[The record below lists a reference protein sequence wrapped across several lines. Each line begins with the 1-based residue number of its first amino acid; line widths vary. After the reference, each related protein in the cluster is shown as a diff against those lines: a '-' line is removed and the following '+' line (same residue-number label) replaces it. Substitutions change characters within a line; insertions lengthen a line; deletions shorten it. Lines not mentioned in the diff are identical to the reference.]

1 MMPLVDFSTLGASFM
16 ADYVENFDDGGNI
29 TSDWWPAGSR
39 VKLLRVNWDS
49 SYRDVVIFDSV
60 DDRNTYFDGLGDY
73 FSYTVENMSY
83 LKPSQAI
90 KVPIPY
96 STAYT
101 YNYIEVINPRSP
113 KYEETRLYY
122 FISRADYVAP
132 STTLLTLQLD
142 VMMSYQ
148 DKCELGSCFVERG
161 HVAMANVGYR
171 TSIDAGNYQYA
182 QRRYLDVPEGLDVG
196 SDYVTVDSECFSLSG
211 DEGYYMIIM
220 STADLTADPGS
231 INAPNLKTA
240 GGGNVA
246 SIPSGCNVYAMDA
259 DEWISWLR
267 SMSNYP
273 WVTQCIIAAYS
284 FPKRYVTATASVSLN
299 GKQAYVITGTASKT
313 LLPSAPQSTL
323 GEVSNIFSRL
333 KASIDAAVKHD
344 KFTVFPYSFLEI
356 TANTGVSVLLKP
368 QYVVGDTLFLASIC
382 CALYPFAKIGVV
394 PWNYG
399 GRGAG
404 AGSFSVAWSDLNNI
418 EHVSTLPRNE
428 ALSNALWLSNFPMF
442 SIVNNS
448 YLTYMASTAYSR
460 AYSYEAAGWQLAR
473 TNMAT
478 QLSYE
483 QAQGA
488 MATSQANQTL
498 ANNLNRLQMGVNL
511 GTGLV
516 GAGSQLLG
524 GNIGGAA
531 AGAANALLGAAMGQA
546 SYDTQNRQFANSISQ
561 AQYVAS
567 SNRELAQQAASGDY
581 EMAIKSINSAVQ
593 DAALTPP
600 SQVGQMGGDV
610 IAQANGLYNV
620 MVNFKMITRGPQNRI
635 ADFWSRYGYQVNEFV
650 QGAFRPLKQLKV
662 MTRFSYWKMRECYL
676 QSPHATEEELLT
688 IKGILERG
696 VTVWNSPAMIGSP
709 SLDYNQV
716 DDNKEDWGY

>member
-1 MMPLVDFSTLGASFM
+1 M
-16 ADYVENFDDGGNI
+16 ADYVENFEDGGNI

-49 SYRDVVIFDSV
+49 SYRDVVIFDSTN
-60 DDRNTYFDGLGDY
+60 DRNAYFDGLGDY

-101 YNYIEVINPRSP
+101 YNYVEVINPRSP

-122 FISRADYVAP
+122 FITRADYIAP

-148 DKCELGSCFVERG
+148 DKCQLGSCFVERG

-171 TSIDAGNYQYA
+171 AAIGAENYQYA

-196 SDYVTVDSECFSLSG
+196 SDYVTVDSECFSLS
-211 DEGYYMIIM
+211 DEGYFIIVI
-220 STADLTADPGS
+220 STADLKADPGS
-231 INAPNLKTA
+231 INAPNLSTA
-240 GGGNVA
+240 TGMNVDE
-246 SIPSGCNVYAMDA
+246 IPSSCQVYAF
-259 DEWISWLR
+259 ESSNWSLWLNKMR
-267 SMSNYP
+267 NYP

-284 FPKRYVTATASVSLN
+284 FPRRLVSMTSHTTIA
-299 GKQAYVITGTASKT
+299 GIDAYTIGMSESIMRPT
-313 LLPSAPQSTL
+313 QSSGYNAADIDRL
-323 GEVSNIFSRL
+323 FSRL
-333 KASIDAAVKHD
+333 KSCIDSTVKHD
-344 KFTVFPYSFLEI
+344 KFTVFPYSFIEV

-368 QYVVGDTLFLASIC
+368 QYVATDTLSLKFIC
-382 CALYPFAKIGVV
+382 CALYPFARVGIV

-399 GRGAG
+399 EEK
-404 AGSFSVAWSDLNNI
+404 GSFSYTWRDLLGN
-418 EHVSTLPRNE
+418 EHTAVLPKNE
-428 ALSNALWLSNFPMF
+428 GLSNALWLSNFPMF

-448 YLTYMASTAYSR
+448 YITYMASTAYSR

-488 MATSQANQTL
+488 MATSQANQAL
-498 ANNLNRLQMGVNL
+498 SNNLNRLQMGVNL

-516 GAGSQLLG
+516 GAGGQLLG

-546 SYDTQNRQFANSISQ
+546 SYDTQNRQFNNNISQ
-561 AQYVAS
+561 AQYIAS
-567 SNRELAQQAASGDY
+567 SNRQLAQQAATGDY

-635 ADFWSRYGYQVNEFV
+635 ADFWSRYGYQVNEFL

-696 VTVWNSPAMIGSP
+696 VTVWNSPAMIGSQ

-716 DDNKEDWGY
+716 DESKEDWGY

>member
-1 MMPLVDFSTLGASFM
+1 M
-16 ADYVENFDDGGNI
+16 ADYVENFNDGNI

-39 VKLLRVNWDS
+39 VKLMRVNWDS

-60 DDRNTYFDGLGDY
+60 DDRNAFFDGLGDY
-73 FSYTVENMSY
+73 FAYTVENMSY

-101 YNYIEVINPRSP
+101 YNYVEVINPRSP

-132 STTLLTLQLD
+132 STTILTLQLD

-171 TSIDAGNYQYA
+171 TSLRYQNYQYA

-211 DEGYYMIIM
+211 DEGYYIIIM

-246 SIPSGCNVYAMDA
+246 GIPTGCNVYAMDSG
-259 DEWISWLR
+259 EWISWLR
-267 SMSNYP
+267 SMSDYP

-284 FPKRYVTATASVSLN
+284 FPKRFVTTTSPVSLN
-299 GKQAYVITGTASKT
+299 GKQAYVILGTASKT
-313 LLPSAPQSTL
+313 ALPYAEQSDL
-323 GEVSNIFSRL
+323 GQVSNIFSRL
-333 KASIDAAVKHD
+333 KASIDAVVKHD

-368 QYVVGDTLFLASIC
+368 QYLTNDTLHLAAIC
-382 CALYPFAKIGVV
+382 CALYPFAKIGIA

-404 AGSFSVAWSDLNNI
+404 AGSFSVAWSDLNNVD
-418 EHVSTLPRNE
+418 HVSTLPRNE
-428 ALSNALWLSNFPMF
+428 ALSNALWISNFPMF

-448 YLTYMASTAYSR
+448 YISYMASTAHSR

-488 MATSQANQTL
+488 FATERANR
-498 ANNLNRLQMGVNL
+498 NLQNDMTRLGLNVNFAS
-511 GTGLV
+511 GLL
-516 GAGSQLLG
+516 GAGGQLLG

-531 AGAANALLGAAMGQA
+531 MGAASTLVNAAMGQA
-546 SYDTQNRQFANSISQ
+546 QYASSNQQFNNSLAQS
-561 AQYVAS
+561 QYVAS
-567 SNRELAQQAASGDY
+567 SNRQLAQQAASGDY

-635 ADFWSRYGYQVNEFV
+635 ADFWSRYGYQVNEFI
-650 QGAFRPLKQLKV
+650 QGSFKPLRQLKV

-676 QSPHATEEELLT
+676 QSPMATEEELLAM
-688 IKGILERG
+688 KGILERG
-696 VTVWNSPAMIGSP
+696 VTVWNSPWMIGSP
-709 SLDYNQV
+709 SLDNNEV
-716 DDNKEDWGY
+716 DESKEDWGY

>member
-1 MMPLVDFSTLGASFM
+1 M
-16 ADYVENFDDGGNI
+16 ADYVENFNDSGNI

-39 VKLLRVNWDS
+39 VKLVRVNWDS

-60 DDRNTYFDGLGDY
+60 DERNAYFDGLGEY
-73 FSYTVENMSY
+73 FSYTIENMSY

-101 YNYIEVINPRSP
+101 YNYVEVINPRSP

-161 HVAMANVGYR
+161 HVAIANVGYR
-171 TSIDAGNYQYA
+171 AAIDAGNYQYA

-196 SDYVTVDSECFSLSG
+196 SDYVTVDSECFSLSEN
-211 DEGYYMIIM
+211 DGYYVIIM
-220 STADLTADPGS
+220 STADLTADPGT
-231 INAPNLKTA
+231 INAPNLVTA
-240 GGGNVA
+240 RGSNVA
-246 SIPSGCNVYAMDA
+246 GIPSGCNVYAMDA
-259 DEWISWLR
+259 SNWVAWLGH
-267 SMSNYP
+267 MSKYP

-284 FPKRYVTATASVSLN
+284 FPKRFVTATHQVSLDGYPAFDINATQSQTLDPTN
-299 GKQAYVITGTASKT
+299 GH
-313 LLPSAPQSTL
+313 L
-323 GEVSNIFSRL
+323 GEVSDIFSRL
-333 KASIDAAVKHD
+333 KASVDAVVKHD

-368 QYVVGDTLFLASIC
+368 QYLIGDTLLLSVFC
-382 CALYPFAKIGVV
+382 CALYPFAKVGIV

-399 GRGAG
+399 GRGSSSGAG
-404 AGSFSVAWSDLNNI
+404 AYSVAWSDFYGNTHTSSI
-418 EHVSTLPRNE
+418 PINE

-488 MATSQANQTL
+488 MSTSQANQAL
-498 ANNLNRLQMGVNL
+498 SNNLNRLQMGVNL

-516 GAGSQLLG
+516 GAGGQLLG

-546 SYDTQNRQFANSISQ
+546 SYDTQNRQFNNNISQ
-561 AQYVAS
+561 AQYIAS
-567 SNRELAQQAASGDY
+567 SNRQLAQQAASGDY

-650 QGAFRPLKQLKV
+650 QGAFRPLRQLKV

-676 QSPHATEEELLT
+676 QSPHATEDELLT

-709 SLDYNQV
+709 SLDFNQV
-716 DDNKEDWGY
+716 DESKEDWGY